1 MGVFFFMCKVNVL
14 VVEDE
19 AITALDLKYC
29 LMDLGYGVVGVAD
42 TGRDAIDMA
51 REFKPSVVLMD
62 IKLKGD
68 MEGTEA
74 ARIISKLG
82 IPVVFVSANSDTD
95 NMDDFRESS
104 GFAFVSKPFDLEK
117 VDKTIREVMNLRY

>member
-1 MGVFFFMCKVNVL
+1 MCKVNVL

-117 VDKTIREVMNLRY
+117 VDKTIREVTDLK